1 MSNTPAPVDESVE
14 RDRQMLIDAE
24 QKGFLGKLGTYT
36 RLSGPGWL
44 QSAITLGGGS
54 LSGALF
60 LGVLGGTSMLWLQ
73 LVAIIMGVVMLS
85 AISYVTLSTE
95 QRPFQLINQHVN
107 PVLGWGW
114 LIATCLANILW
125 CMPQFSLCYEA
136 LEQNLAS
143 GLVGSSQNA
152 KLAVSAIIL
161 TITSIVLSF
170 NLKGGATAKVFDLF
184 LKALIGAIVLCFF
197 GVVIY
202 LSRQGL
208 LDWSAIFAGFIPD
221 FSQWREATGDLRPL
235 LADLPAEAKEF
246 WGTRL
251 AREQRAV
258 MIGAAATA
266 VGINM
271 TFLLPYSMLQRGW
284 GKSFRGLARFDLS
297 TGMAIPYVL
306 VTACVVIASAHAFHG
321 QADEELLSSDPQV
334 VQTSEL
340 FAQAQTNLIARV
352 RPELAGK
359 KLDELDEP
367 DQQEVLK
374 EIATLPEAEKRIAA
388 SFDKRNAF
396 KLSKALAP
404 LLGEKNANLVFGLGI
419 FGMGFST
426 IIILMMIN
434 GFVFCEA
441 FNKPRNGSVMV
452 IGCLVAGVAGAAW
465 PYVWEGPSKLW
476 LAILVSSFGM
486 MLLPIAYVT
495 FFMLMNSKDVL
506 GDDRPRGFWRW
517 VWNLMMG
524 ASVIGALVAAAT
536 AIYDKITDHSSPK
549 TELAGKLVLA
559 LLIGYLVAAAI
570 GFWAKSKRTAAEH

>member
-1 MSNTPAPVDESVE
+1 
-14 RDRQMLIDAE
+14 MLIEAQ
-24 QKGFLGKLGTYT
+24 QKGFFGKLGTYT

-73 LVAIIMGVVMLS
+73 LVAIVMGVIMLS

-114 LIATCLANILW
+114 LVATSLANMLW

-136 LEQNLAS
+136 LEQNLAPS
-143 GLVGSSQNA
+143 VVGSTTGA
-152 KLAVSAIIL
+152 KLAVSAIL
-161 TITSIVLSF
+161 LVVTSIVLGF
-170 NLKGGATAKVFDLF
+170 NLKGGTTAKVFDIF

-202 LSRQGL
+202 LSREGL
-208 LDWSAIFAGFIPD
+208 LDWSAIFSGFVPD
-221 FSQWREATGDLRPL
+221 LSQWQEATGDLKGL
-235 LADLPAEAKEF
+235 LADLPEETQEF
-246 WGTRL
+246 WRTRL

-284 GKSFRGLARFDLS
+284 GKNFRGLARFDLS
-297 TGMAIPYVL
+297 TGMAIPYVV
-306 VTACVVIASAHAFHG
+306 VTACVVIASAHAFHAK
-321 QADEELLSSDPQV
+321 ADKELLSEDPNV
-334 VQTSEL
+334 VQTSEV
-340 FAQAQTNLIARV
+340 FQQAQGNLIARV
-352 RPELAGK
+352 EPELAGR
-359 KLDELDEP
+359 KLEDLEESE
-367 DQQEVLK
+367 QEKVL
-374 EIATLPEAEKRIAA
+374 ERIAALPEAEKRIAA

-404 LLGEKNANLVFGLGI
+404 LLGENNANLVFGLGI

-441 FNKPRNGSVMV
+441 LNQPRSGAVML
-452 IGCLVAGVAGAAW
+452 IGCLVAGLAGAAW
-465 PYVWEGPSKLW
+465 PLVWEGPSKLW

-486 MLLPIAYVT
+486 ILLPIAYVT
-495 FFMLMNSKDVL
+495 FFMLMNNKEVL
-506 GDDRPRGFWRW
+506 GDDRPQGGWRL
-517 VWNLMMG
+517 VWNILMGVSVLG
-524 ASVIGALVAAAT
+524 AIVAAAT
-536 AIYDKITDHSSPK
+536 AVYDKITDHSSPK

-559 LLIGYLVAAAI
+559 LLVGYLIAVAI
-570 GFWAKSKRTAAEH
+570 GFVTKAKVRTTES